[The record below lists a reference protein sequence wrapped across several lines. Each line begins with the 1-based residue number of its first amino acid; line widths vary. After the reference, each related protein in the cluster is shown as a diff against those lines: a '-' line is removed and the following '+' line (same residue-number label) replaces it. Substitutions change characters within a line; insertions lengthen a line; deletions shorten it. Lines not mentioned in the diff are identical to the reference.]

1 MLLFKETITG
11 CSALHLRGVC
21 SVCVFCQLSILVLRF
36 LIKKKIRSFFFID
49 SLICDC
55 FSKVLSVVFSCLLQ
69 KKKVASMYYRCV
81 MLPLDMLTLFGK

>member
-36 LIKKKIRSFFFID
+36 LIKKKSGPFFYW
-49 SLICDC
+49 
-55 FSKVLSVVFSCLLQ
+55 FSY
-69 KKKVASMYYRCV
+69 MR
-81 MLPLDMLTLFGK
+81 LFF